1 MVMSIRRQIPDGVL
15 MATFSNPVVILQFDK
30 FHQPARKMISM
41 DEIDLTNTLMN
52 IHLFEGASY
61 EQVQRILAAAKQR
74 VLTPG
79 TVLCQPDTIDERLY
93 VFLDG
98 ELRIETS
105 DGLKLAAVTE
115 IRIIGE
121 MGVLI
126 GQPRNSRVVAE
137 EASTVLDL
145 HGADLQLIADD
156 EPDLGQRLLIN
167 LCKLL
172 YARTHGM
179 NKDLG
184 ALQRQKEQIR
194 ERLAELAPDDPL
206 AQTEPE

>member
-1 MVMSIRRQIPDGVL
+1 
-15 MATFSNPVVILQFDK
+15 
-30 FHQPARKMISM
+30 M
-41 DEIDLTNTLMN
+41 DEVDLTDTLMN

-61 EQVQRILAAAKQR
+61 EQVQRILAATTQR

-98 ELRIETS
+98 QLRIETP
-105 DGLKLAAVTE
+105 DDLKLAEVKE

-126 GQPRNSRVVAE
+126 GLPRNSRVVAE
-137 EASTVLDL
+137 EASTVLEL
-145 HGADLQLIADD
+145 HGDDLQLIVDD
-156 EPDLGQRLLIN
+156 EPELGQRILIN

-179 NKDLG
+179 NEDLE
-184 ALQRQKEQIR
+184 ALQRHKEQIR